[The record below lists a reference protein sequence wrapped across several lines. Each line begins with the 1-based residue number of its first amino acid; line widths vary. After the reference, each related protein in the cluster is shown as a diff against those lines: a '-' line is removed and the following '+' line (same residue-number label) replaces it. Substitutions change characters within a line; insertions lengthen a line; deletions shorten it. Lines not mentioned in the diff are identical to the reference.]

1 MTDEN
6 VQAETPAETVVAE
19 SVPAAVET
27 SVTPPE
33 PTIPKSRF
41 DEVYRNWRQE
51 QRDKEFFRDLASK
64 NQPAQKEPTS
74 LQVPTPEQHGFDDTK
89 YQAALTDYNRSVARS
104 EAITAYK
111 AERAQ
116 EQQQTK
122 AAEFRKRETDF
133 MAKTPDYREKVYSQ
147 ATPISQATAEL
158 LADSDDGPA
167 VAYYLANNLEVAHQ
181 IYDLPPVQ
189 AAREIGRIEARL
201 AQPTPKPNLT
211 KAPPPPPTI
220 DAVEPA
226 ISVDPSGPEGDQLS
240 MTDWLKRRNKQVHK
254 KR

>member
-1 MTDEN
+1 
-6 VQAETPAETVVAE
+6 
-19 SVPAAVET
+19 
-27 SVTPPE
+27 VTPPE

-51 QRDKEFFRDLASK
+51 QRDKEFFRDLATK
-64 NQPAQKEPTS
+64 NQPVQKEPES

-122 AAEFRKRETDF
+122 AAEFRKRENDF

-167 VAYYLANNLEVAHQ
+167 VAYYLANNLELAHQ
-181 IYDLPPVQ
+181 IYDLPPIQ
-189 AAREIGRIEARL
+189 AAREIGRIEAGL
-201 AQPTPKPNLT
+201 TQPTPKPTLRPIT
-211 KAPPPPPTI
+211 QAPPPPPTI
-220 DAVEPA
+220 EAVEPA
-226 ISVDPSGPEGDQLS
+226 LEKDASKMSDTEFAK
-240 MTDWLKRRNKQVHK
+240 WRRRQIAQ
-254 KR
+254 RR